1 MIRLFFVLRCRSSIE
16 QRTMTTRPKHPV
28 AKPAASHA
36 SIDTTLSAGDYRMLD
51 QRARPQRA
59 GGVRP
64 GQERFDPRAWRE
76 TVKEGGLAH
85 ETPPVLD
92 RPAADRQTPNRSAA
106 PQRNATPNVAPAAGP
121 LQGREAAPIVSRHA
135 PLVAERAGAS
145 MQFSQQAGYS
155 EMPRGIL
162 QAAPKRE
169 AGAQWRYLAVWAV
182 LGSVSAAYVAG
193 MAWQRTANFNM
204 VIAPVTESLERM
216 AGDIADLKQVT
227 TAIDARERATA
238 DRVASAESRLSRFAE
253 AGLAGAAAVA
263 AVPSGQ
269 VSGQLSGQ
277 LSGQRPTNRAVL
289 AEELPPSNVVPVEAS
304 KPQRYMAG
312 VVLAA
317 PGTPP
322 GLLVGPA
329 PQVQAPPKPDARATA
344 AAAKAAGANPVK
356 TGGLPEAVPA
366 ATARRQ
372 AGLLVASG
380 PSLDAMRLSWS
391 VLSQNHGGALGP
403 VEPRVQQAG
412 DGSIFQ
418 LIAGPYASDADAAKA
433 CSSLRA
439 RGVTCRMADFGGAA
453 L

>member
-1 MIRLFFVLRCRSSIE
+1 VAE
-16 QRTMTTRPKHPV
+16 RPY
-28 AKPAASHA
+28 AASQA
-36 SIDTTLSAGDYRMLD
+36 AYGSVAG
-51 QRARPQRA
+51 A
-59 GGVRP
+59 
-64 GQERFDPRAWRE
+64 
-76 TVKEGGLAH
+76 
-85 ETPPVLD
+85 
-92 RPAADRQTPNRSAA
+92 
-106 PQRNATPNVAPAAGP
+106 APAAVAHATHA
-121 LQGREAAPIVSRHA
+121 REGGSP
-135 PLVAERAGAS
+135 
-145 MQFSQQAGYS
+145 
-155 EMPRGIL
+155 
-162 QAAPKRE
+162 
-169 AGAQWRYLAVWAV
+169 WRYLAVWAV

-204 VIAPVTESLERM
+204 AIAPVTESLERM

-238 DRVASAESRLSRFAE
+238 DRVASTESRLSRFAD
-253 AGLAGAAAVA
+253 AGIAGAAAVTA
-263 AVPSGQ
+263 STLGQ
-269 VSGQLSGQ
+269 P
-277 LSGQRPTNRAVL
+277 SGQRPTNRAVL
-289 AEELPPSNVVPVEAS
+289 AEDVAPAEPAR
-304 KPQRYMAG
+304 PQRYMAG

-322 GLLVGPA
+322 GLVVGPA
-329 PQVQAPPKPDARATA
+329 PAAQGQQAVGQAQAKADARTAAA
-344 AAAKAAGANPVK
+344 AAAKAAGVNPVK

-366 ATARRQ
+366 AAGRRQ

-418 LIAGPYASDADAAKA
+418 LIAGPYATDADAAKA

-439 RGVTCRMADFGGAA
+439 RGVTCRMAEFGGAA